1 MLTWQM
7 SRKMAKSNTI
17 GHNIRQSNPGT
28 KNWEKK
34 RLQGKKL
41 PGTNTLWERDRL
53 RDRQML
59 EQLRKL
65 QISWLILVFDLNSS

>member
-1 MLTWQM
+1 
-7 SRKMAKSNTI
+7 MAKSNTI

>member
-1 MLTWQM
+1 
-7 SRKMAKSNTI
+7 MAKSNTI
-17 GHNIRQSNPGT
+17 GHNIRQSNQLT